1 MLTEPLPQT
10 LDIRKAAARDVT
22 VSGVVKPA
30 DLPRFREL
38 LASDEG
44 QIEAEFTFGRDEEK
58 RYLVQLHL
66 EGRIE
71 VICQRCLEAMPEQVV
86 GDNQLAVVWT
96 DEQARHLPRHLDP
109 LIEPEEASNLWELVE
124 EELMLSLPQY
134 SYHNTDE
141 CKERLAPYREPAPEA
156 GADAEKPNPFD
167 VLAQLKPGNKQ
178 E

>member
-71 VICQRCLEAMPEQVV
+71 VICQRCLEGILGNH
-86 GDNQLAVVWT
+86 GDNQLALTWCDST
-96 DEQARHLPRHLDP
+96 WIPHLN
-109 LIEPEEASNLWELVE
+109 PENIMEYFS
-124 EELMLSLPQY
+124 SK
-134 SYHNTDE
+134 S
-141 CKERLAPYREPAPEA
+141 
-156 GADAEKPNPFD
+156 NPFYD
-167 VLAQLKPGNKQ
+167 KFCNNEQIKMQRLNPDQLQ
-178 E
+178 

>member
-10 LDIRKAAARDVT
+10 LDIRKAAAREVT

-30 DLPRFREL
+30 NLPRFREL

-44 QIEAEFTFGRDEEK
+44 EIEAEFTFSRDEEK
-58 RYLVQLHL
+58 RYLVHLHL
-66 EGRIE
+66 KGQVE
-71 VICQRCLEAMPEQVV
+71 VTCQRCLEAMPQQLGGE
-86 GDNQLAVVWT
+86 NQLAVVWT